1 MRSGLRRFFLAP
13 LLINISVFVVLI
25 WFGASQFE
33 SLMDWLLPSVQGRWA
48 ALARGILWVVF
59 AAAAGLLM
67 FFAFTMVANLI
78 AAPFNGLLAE
88 RVERVLGGRINDGG
102 MGSEPNR
109 LGAVV
114 EAIVNELRKLR
125 YFLIVILFPLV
136 LTLIPVINVVAPFV
150 WLIITAWMLA
160 LEYLAY
166 PMENY
171 GLHFSE
177 VRRLARAN
185 IFLTRGFGA
194 AVMAIMVVPVINLTV
209 IPASVAGAT
218 AMWVDHL
225 QHRRPRPGS

>member
-1 MRSGLRRFFLAP
+1 MRSGLRRFLLAP

-33 SLMDWLLPSVQGRWA
+33 SLMEWLLPSAQGWWA

-59 AAAAGLLM
+59 AAATGLLM

-88 RVERVLGGRINDGG
+88 RVERVLGGRINDDG
-102 MGSEPNR
+102 MGSERNG

-114 EAIVNELRKLR
+114 GAIVNELRKLR
-125 YFLIVILFPLV
+125 YFLIVVLFPLV

-150 WLIITAWMLA
+150 WLIITAWILA

-166 PMENY
+166 PMENH

-185 IFLTRGFGA
+185 IFLTLGFGA

-225 QHRRPRPGS
+225 QHRRPRPDS